1 MLEGATQWPEK
12 LREDYIKKGYW
23 ENVSIGD
30 AFDRV
35 AEFFPQREALVSNDV
50 RISYE
55 RLKIITD
62 HLARSFLSA
71 GLKPLD
77 TVIIQLP
84 NVPEFVY
91 CFLALIKAGIIPVLS
106 LPQHRFGEI
115 SGLATASKAKAY
127 IIPDTYR
134 KFSYPELAQEVQEA
148 VPTIEKVF
156 VAGETAL
163 EGQILISSLL
173 GNVMDLKAVTG
184 PEIAKPDASE
194 VALLLLSGG
203 TTGIPK
209 IIPRTHNDYVYNC
222 KINAMYV
229 GMNKYSRYLAVA
241 PMAHNMSMSCPG
253 VLGTLLFGGTV
264 VLSPSTSAQTMCEL
278 VEKERITILPLVPTL
293 VINIL
298 NFPERKNYDLS
309 SLFCIISGASKTNL
323 EVAKRVNEELKGCTL
338 FLQFGMAEGMVT
350 MSDPDNPKELETIGR
365 PLSPADEVR
374 IVDEEGNEVQPG
386 EIGELLC
393 RGPYTIQGYFNSPEV
408 NARSFTSD
416 GFYRTGDV
424 VRWDVA
430 TGCLVIEGRQKD
442 LINRG
447 GEKISAEE
455 VENLIL
461 ANPKVKNAAVV
472 AMPDAV
478 LGEKACAFV
487 ILKDNETLT
496 FEELIS
502 FLKDK
507 QMASFKLPERLEI
520 VDSFPLTNIGK
531 VSKKDLRL
539 KIEQILAKENA

>member
-1 MLEGATQWPEK
+1 MLEGALQWPDEF
-12 LREDYIKKGYW
+12 REIYIKKGYW
-23 ENVSIGD
+23 ENASIGE

-35 AEFFPQREALVSNDV
+35 AEFFPKREALVCNDV
-50 RISYE
+50 RISYD
-55 RLKIITD
+55 RLRIITD
-62 HLARSFLSA
+62 HLAKSFLTA

-84 NVPEFVY
+84 NTPEFVY

-134 KFSYPELAQEVQEA
+134 GFNYPELAKEVQKA
-148 VPTIEKVF
+148 VPSIEKVF
-156 VAGETAL
+156 VAGVTANK
-163 EGQILISSLL
+163 GQTLISTLL
-173 GNVMDLKAVTG
+173 GNVMDIETTTG
-184 PEIAKPDASE
+184 PEITKPDPSE

-222 KINAMYV
+222 KINALYV
-229 GMNKYSRYLAVA
+229 GMNKYSKYLAVA
-241 PMAHNMSMSCPG
+241 PLAHNMSMSCPG
-253 VLGTLLFGGTV
+253 VLGTLLYGGTV
-264 VLSPSTSAQTMCEL
+264 VLAQSTAAQAMCEL
-278 VEKERITILPLVPTL
+278 VEKEKITILPLVPTL

-323 EVAKRVNEELKGCTL
+323 EVAKRVNSELEGCTL

-374 IVDEEGNEVQPG
+374 IVDEEGRDVKPG
-386 EIGELLC
+386 EVGELLC
-393 RGPYTIQGYFNSPEV
+393 RGPYTIRGYFNSPEV
-408 NARSFTSD
+408 NARSITPD

-424 VRWDVA
+424 VRWDVE

-461 ANPKVKNAAVV
+461 ANPKVKNTAVV
-472 AMPDAV
+472 AMPDPV
-478 LGEKACAFV
+478 LGEKGCAFV
-487 ILKDNETLT
+487 ILKGNETLT

-507 QMASFKLPERLEI
+507 QMASFKFPERLEI
-520 VDSFPLTNIGK
+520 VESFPLTNIGK

-539 KIEQILAKENA
+539 LIEQKLAKENL